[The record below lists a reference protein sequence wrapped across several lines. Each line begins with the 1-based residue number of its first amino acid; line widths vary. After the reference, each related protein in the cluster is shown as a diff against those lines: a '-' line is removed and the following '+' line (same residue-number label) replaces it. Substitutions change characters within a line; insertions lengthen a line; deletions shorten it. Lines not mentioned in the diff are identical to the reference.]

1 MSDFAEHT
9 ISLDDSLAE
18 SARLAKLD
26 VEIDARTRELFGTDG
41 SEFGYSREEAREQAK
56 AEVLGGCETTDWE
69 DA

>member
-26 VEIDARTRELFGTDG
+26 IEIDARTRELFGTDG

-56 AEVLGGCETTDWE
+56 LEVLGGNEAADG
-69 DA
+69 DNI